1 MANKN
6 ITFDPNAGVSYGAN
20 VTINTGATF
29 EETFKVKNTD
39 KTNFDFTGYSGSSQM
54 RKSTGTGSTTV
65 AAATFTVGFTSAAA
79 GEFKI
84 SLDADG
90 TNGLSGGR
98 YDYDVLVKAGG
109 ADDTVLNTSVAVG
122 QTASV
127 GVVTFTLNKV
137 TSVAVGDSMSV
148 GAALT
153 NIYVSGVSV
162 TASTVTIGSGHTYS
176 DVIAAGTAVTFTRA
190 GTAASTY
197 RIASGNVLVLSG
209 VSSAPS

>member
-6 ITFDPNAGVSYGAN
+6 ITFDPNAGVAYGAN
-20 VTINTGATF
+20 LTINTGATF
-29 EETFKVKNTD
+29 QETFKVRNTD
-39 KTNFDFTGYSGSSQM
+39 KTNFDFTDYSGSSQM

-79 GEFKI
+79 GEFKLT
-84 SLDADG
+84 LDADG
-90 TNGLSGGR
+90 TNGLAGGR

-109 ADDTVLNTSVAVG
+109 ADDTVLNTSIAVG